1 MFSIL
6 EMFKIGVGPSSSHTV
21 GPMVAACKFV
31 ESLDHAGTLGRV
43 SRVRTVLYGSLA
55 LTGLGHGTDRAT
67 VAGLEGNMPQA
78 VDTDHVNIIRHE
90 CEASGELLLAGKHRI
105 DFDYAHDVVMD
116 VWHRMA
122 AHPNGMRF
130 QAFDQQNNLVDEQIW
145 YSIGG
150 GFVRQGN
157 ADDLMIGIHE
167 RPPVGTS
174 FADQQSDSSLDDGSD
189 VPYPFT
195 SCDELIALCEKHHM
209 SIADIVWANE
219 TSMQS
224 AVQVRSELDNV
235 WRVMRRCVQRGCH
248 TSQTVLPGGLD
259 VPRRAPKMYAR
270 LASNSDVLA
279 RDKKRVDAVLE
290 SSDAAWVDLFALAV
304 SEENA
309 GGGRI
314 VTAPTNGAAGI
325 IPAVLHY
332 YWHFVDHANE
342 EGVITFLLTAGAV
355 GYLFKR
361 NASISGA
368 EVGCQG
374 EVGTACSMAAAGL
387 CAVMGGSPQQVEN
400 AAEISIEH
408 NLGLTCDPVG
418 GLVQIPCIE
427 RNAMAANTAINA
439 VRMAMLGDG
448 THIVTLDQAIKTMKD
463 TGEDM
468 MAKYKETSKGGLAVN
483 VVEC

>member
-1 MFSIL
+1 
-6 EMFKIGVGPSSSHTV
+6 
-21 GPMVAACKFV
+21 
-31 ESLDHAGTLGRV
+31 
-43 SRVRTVLYGSLA
+43 
-55 LTGLGHGTDRAT
+55 
-67 VAGLEGNMPQA
+67 
-78 VDTDHVNIIRHE
+78 
-90 CEASGELLLAGKHRI
+90 
-105 DFDYAHDVVMD
+105 
-116 VWHRMA
+116 
-122 AHPNGMRF
+122 
-130 QAFDQQNNLVDEQIW
+130 
-145 YSIGG
+145 
-150 GFVRQGN
+150 
-157 ADDLMIGIHE
+157 MIGIHE
-167 RPPVGTS
+167 RPPIGTS

-219 TSMQS
+219 TAMQS

-235 WRVMRRCVQRGCH
+235 WRVMRRCVQHGCH
-248 TSQTVLPGGLD
+248 TSQTVLPGGLNAS
-259 VPRRAPKMYAR
+259 RRAPKMYAR

-279 RDKKRVDAVLE
+279 RDKKRADAVLE

-387 CAVMGGSPQQVEN
+387 CAVMGGTPQQVEN
-400 AAEISIEH
+400 AAEIGIEH

-468 MAKYKETSKGGLAVN
+468 MSKYKETSKGGLAVN